1 MTEFEKSEQIPQ
13 WIKDIMS
20 GPMFVAPEGVSLEE
34 YYHAKGLPTGYST
47 PPPVTPEQ
55 FAPGSEI
62 PYWVY
67 SKENQK
73 KIEEFQKKQAEQAFP
88 ITVSAAGSAT
98 TEEPTVNI
106 ETIEGVHAEPQGLEE
121 EAGPALALG
130 IGILALALAGGI

>member
-1 MTEFEKSEQIPQ
+1 MVTFEASEQIPT

-20 GPMFVAPEGVSLEE
+20 GPAFVAPEGMSLAE
-34 YYHAKGLPTGYST
+34 YYQAKGMPTGYTT

-67 SKENQK
+67 SKENKQ
-73 KIEEFQKKQAEQAFP
+73 KIEAFKKEQAKKAFP
-88 ITVSAAGSAT
+88 VTIVASGP
-98 TEEPTVNI
+98 EELEEGQKPSI
-106 ETIEGVHAEPQGLEE
+106 EVTTIEGVTPEPKERGVG
-121 EAGPALALG
+121 AAIA